1 MVILLCV
8 LWASKMPT
16 GWNSNTCYDGGLAID
31 IDGRMLQTTAK
42 RASYFMKLGCCV
54 QSGASKLLGKVAKL
68 CHEDEWAPADAEL
81 VILVRW
87 IPISQGFVVS
97 AAPDFLLAGIR
108 RPGSLFDM
116 LAQGLFSPDSAEE
129 C

>member
-1 MVILLCV
+1 
-8 LWASKMPT
+8 
-16 GWNSNTCYDGGLAID
+16 
-31 IDGRMLQTTAK
+31 
-42 RASYFMKLGCCV
+42 MKLGCCV